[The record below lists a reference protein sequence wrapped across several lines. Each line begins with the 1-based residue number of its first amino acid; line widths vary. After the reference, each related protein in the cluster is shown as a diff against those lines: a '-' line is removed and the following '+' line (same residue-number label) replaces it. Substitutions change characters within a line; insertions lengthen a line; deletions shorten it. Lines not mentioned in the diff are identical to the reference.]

1 MERRGNRAM
10 ARQSYK
16 AGRVDVIIF
25 MLGEMVLL
33 MKEE

>member
-1 MERRGNRAM
+1 M

-33 MKEE
+33 MKEEYS